1 MLKDLKHLI
10 YFEKLLENS
19 NNELIQQA
27 KSEGRLAVGYTCFH
41 MPEVLLNLDKC
52 FSVRL
57 RAPKTGSMDIATY
70 YMSNYTCEYCR
81 ALLERA
87 IEGGLNFLD
96 ALAGVDACADMNR
109 CTENIELVADLP
121 GEKFFVT
128 HADIPYKVEDF
139 TVEHYVTQIRNRVL
153 SRLHEVYGVDIS
165 DKAIRRAVDEHNRV
179 CRIITEIGEYRKLSN
194 PPITGYEFHV
204 LNLVTYCCPKYLIVD
219 QLQETLEEIRARQAD
234 PKPWFRARVAIVG
247 SEIDDLDM
255 TKLIED
261 AGALIVADRFC
272 FGSVP
277 GREVI
282 GLNDHEDVLTQVCRH
297 YLRVSECPRFMSDEK
312 ILQRRETADR
322 LAREYGAEGIIYEQI
337 KFCDFWGFERALASH
352 IQAEEYG
359 HPVLSIDRPYNA
371 RSSGQLRTR
380 MQAFVES
387 LEIKRI
393 QKKKQ
398 GGERTC

>member
-1 MLKDLKHLI
+1 MKDLKHLI

-27 KSEGRLAVGYTCFH
+27 KSEGKLAVGYTCFH

-87 IEGGLNFLD
+87 IEGGFNFLD
-96 ALAGVDACADMNR
+96 ALAGVDACAEMNR
-109 CTENIELVADLP
+109 CMENIELVADLP
-121 GEKFFVT
+121 GENFFVT

-139 TVEHYVTQIRNRVL
+139 TVRHYVTQIKNRVL
-153 SRLHEVYGVDIS
+153 ARLHEVYGVDIS
-165 DKAIRRAVDEHNRV
+165 EESIRRAVDEHNRV
-179 CRIITEIGEYRKLSN
+179 CRIITEIGEYRKLPN

-204 LNLVTYCCPKYLIVD
+204 LNMVTYCCPKYLIVD
-219 QLQETLEEIRARQAD
+219 QLQETLEEIRTRQVD
-234 PKPWFRARVAIVG
+234 TKPWFRARVAIVG

-272 FGSVP
+272 FGSFP

-282 GLNDHEDVLTQVCRH
+282 GLNDHEDALTQVCRH
-297 YLRVSECPRFMSDEK
+297 YLKVSECPRFMSDEK
-312 ILQRRETADR
+312 ITKML
-322 LAREYGAEGIIYEQI
+322 
-337 KFCDFWGFERALASH
+337 DFS
-352 IQAEEYG
+352 
-359 HPVLSIDRPYNA
+359 
-371 RSSGQLRTR
+371 
-380 MQAFVES
+380 
-387 LEIKRI
+387 
-393 QKKKQ
+393 
-398 GGERTC
+398 

>member
-96 ALAGVDACADMNR
+96 ALAGVDACAEMNR

-128 HADIPYKVEDF
+128 HADIPYKVCLLY
-139 TVEHYVTQIRNRVL
+139 TSPTCPPGGPRPP
-153 SRLHEVYGVDIS
+153 GGCG
-165 DKAIRRAVDEHNRV
+165 RRAERFRCKTC
-179 CRIITEIGEYRKLSN
+179 CRNGT
-194 PPITGYEFHV
+194 
-204 LNLVTYCCPKYLIVD
+204 
-219 QLQETLEEIRARQAD
+219 A
-234 PKPWFRARVAIVG
+234 
-247 SEIDDLDM
+247 
-255 TKLIED
+255 
-261 AGALIVADRFC
+261 AGAAPGFWA
-272 FGSVP
+272 GS
-277 GREVI
+277 
-282 GLNDHEDVLTQVCRH
+282 
-297 YLRVSECPRFMSDEK
+297 LRPASPQTPR
-312 ILQRRETADR
+312 
-322 LAREYGAEGIIYEQI
+322 
-337 KFCDFWGFERALASH
+337 
-352 IQAEEYG
+352 
-359 HPVLSIDRPYNA
+359 N
-371 RSSGQLRTR
+371 GQNL
-380 MQAFVES
+380 
-387 LEIKRI
+387 
-393 QKKKQ
+393 
-398 GGERTC
+398 

>member
-1 MLKDLKHLI
+1 MKDLKHLI

-19 NNELIQQA
+19 SNELIDQA
-27 KSEGRLAVGYTCFH
+27 RAEGALAIGYTCFH
-41 MPEVLLNLDKC
+41 MPEVLLNVDNC

-81 ALLERA
+81 ALLERS
-87 IEGGLNFLD
+87 IEGGFNYLD
-96 ALAGVDACADMNR
+96 ALAGVDACAEMNR
-109 CTENIELVADLP
+109 CMENIELVAGLP

-139 TVEHYVTQIRNRVL
+139 TIAHYVRQIKNRVL
-153 SRLHEVYGVDIS
+153 DRLHEVYGVDIS
-165 DKAIRRAVDEHNRV
+165 DEAIRKAVAEHNEV
-179 CRIITEIGEYRKLSN
+179 CRIITEIGEYRKLDN

-204 LNLVTYCCPKYLIVD
+204 LNMATYCCPKGLILD
-219 QLQETLEEIRARQAD
+219 KLRETLEEVKNREVDAR
-234 PKPWFRARVAIVG
+234 PWFRARVAIVG
-247 SEIDDLDM
+247 SEVDDLDM

-261 AGALIVADRFC
+261 SGALVVADRFC
-272 FGSVP
+272 FGSTP

-282 GLNDHEDVLTQVCRH
+282 ELSDSEDALTQVCRH
-297 YLRVSECPRFMSDEK
+297 YLQVSECPRFMSDEK
-312 ILQRRETADR
+312 IRQRRTTADR
-322 LAREYGAEGIIYEQI
+322 LAREYKAEGIIFEQI
-337 KFCDFWGFERALASH
+337 KFCDFWAFERALASH
-352 IQAEEYG
+352 IQEADYG

-393 QKKKQ
+393 QKNRE
-398 GGERTC
+398 GGAAC

>member
-1 MLKDLKHLI
+1 MKDLKHLI

-27 KSEGRLAVGYTCFH
+27 KSEGKLAVGYTCFH

-87 IEGGLNFLD
+87 IEGGFNFLD
-96 ALAGVDACADMNR
+96 ALAGVDACAEMNR
-109 CTENIELVADLP
+109 CMENIELVADLP

-139 TVEHYVTQIRNRVL
+139 TVKHYVTQIKNRVL
-153 SRLHEVYGVDIS
+153 ARLHEVYGVDIS
-165 DKAIRRAVDEHNRV
+165 EESIRRAVDEHNRV
-179 CRIITEIGEYRKLSN
+179 CRIITEIGEYRKLPN

-204 LNLVTYCCPKYLIVD
+204 LNMVTYCCPKYLIVD
-219 QLQETLEEIRARQAD
+219 QLQETLEEIRTRQVD
-234 PKPWFRARVAIVG
+234 TKPWFRARVAIVG

-272 FGSVP
+272 FGSFP

-282 GLNDHEDVLTQVCRH
+282 GLNDHEDALTQVCRH
-297 YLRVSECPRFMSDEK
+297 YLKVSECPRFMSDEK
-312 ILQRRETADR
+312 IHQRRVTADR

-371 RSSGQLRTR
+371 RTSGQLRTR

>member
-1 MLKDLKHLI
+1 MKDLKHLI
-10 YFEKLLENS
+10 YFEKLLDNA
-19 NNELIQQA
+19 NNELIRQA
-27 KSEGRLAVGYTCFH
+27 RDEGKLAVGYTCFH

-81 ALLERA
+81 ALLERS
-87 IEGGLNFLD
+87 IEGGFNFLD
-96 ALAGVDACADMNR
+96 ALAGVDACAEMNR
-109 CTENIELVADLP
+109 CMENIELVAQLP

-128 HADIPYKVEDF
+128 HADVPYKVEDF
-139 TVEHYVTQIRNRVL
+139 TVEHYVTQIKKRVL
-153 SRLHEVYGVDIS
+153 DRLHQVYGVDIS
-165 DKAIRRAVDEHNRV
+165 EAAIRRAVDEHNRV
-179 CRIITEIGEYRKLSN
+179 CRIISEIGAYRKLPN

-371 RSSGQLRTR
+371 RTSGQLRTR